1 MEQAVDAI
9 LQVAREEGSLTE
21 LSDVEIDGDGS
32 SSLSEIEDKDGDQD
46 EDAEGSDEL
55 SMISDDENDSEAET
69 ERLEESPN
77 KFRQQ
82 QDLVMSSHGNSQ
94 TYEQSPS
101 KLHKQ
106 IAPADLEDDD
116 DDDPLSSDDI
126 SLNDPDSPKSSERG
140 EPEPEPTTA
149 ATSLGDS
156 SGEGKN
162 LLSVADADTRKR
174 KRSIM
179 AGGAVD
185 DDLEEPL
192 RKRTGSVMTPGDDY
206 AIEDDADPDE
216 EGDLSN
222 PISGNVSGDEG
233 GAVQEDEVPEEIEEA
248 IATEENNA
256 EVPDI
261 PISPKKRGR
270 KKKKAAEN
278 GVGGHDDADGDLAV
292 NGDHEVRNGDEEADA
307 EGDDEAEAAMRN
319 EEELEKKRIALDQLA
334 TIERQFATFR
344 DRLYDE
350 RLAQLNREE
359 EMLRQDNPTHPGYL
373 AMMKSITARRDER
386 IRIADKLR
394 EYELENLKIQSV
406 AKRSQVLVQYQ
417 QEVREIREKKLEQL
431 GQKWYEI
438 QHDRRNHAGSV
449 PDYSLKFQPRR
460 PQQIMNQIAYNSE
473 VSILSGIAKYVG
485 FPAAPPMA
493 SATAAE
499 LEEDFEKMGRTRQ
512 VQQVQPAIPLHEL
525 AALRNVSSSSRFK
538 PAEEQFMKETPW
550 ANPQHP
556 SHAHLLTRQT
566 SAQQTPRTASPFSQ
580 VQVQPRRNSHQH
592 GSGLP
597 VSGTFSNS
605 SSLLQHSNG
614 LSGGRIS
621 PHNPFANSNQSH
633 AIAPSPLG
641 SRQTS
646 LSPQQNR
653 HPSVLPDQQ
662 HGQPHVAEAPKNV
675 VIQQSPVG
683 SSDVPRDIPLD
694 MRREQAAAMMSRF

>member
-82 QDLVMSSHGNSQ
+82 QDLVLSSHGNSQ
-94 TYEQSPS
+94 IYEHSPS

-106 IAPADLEDDD
+106 INPVDMEDEDD

-126 SLNDPDSPKSSERG
+126 SLNDPESPKSSEHG
-140 EPEPEPTTA
+140 EPEAEPTTA

-156 SGEGKN
+156 SGE
-162 LLSVADADTRKR
+162 
-174 KRSIM
+174 
-179 AGGAVD
+179 VD
-185 DDLEEPL
+185 DDLDEPL

-216 EGDLSN
+216 EGELSN

-233 GAVQEDEVPEEIEEA
+233 GAAQEEEAPEEVEEA
-248 IATEENNA
+248 VAAEEDNT

-270 KKKKAAEN
+270 KKKKAVEN
-278 GVGGHDDADGDLAV
+278 GIGGHEDPDGDITV

-334 TIERQFATFR
+334 TIERQFATLR
-344 DRLYDE
+344 DKLHDD

-373 AMMKSITARRDER
+373 SMMRSITARRDER

-394 EYELENLKIQSV
+394 EFELENLKTQSV
-406 AKRSQVLVQYQ
+406 AKRSQILVQYQ

-449 PDYSLKFQPRR
+449 PDYALKFPTRKS
-460 PQQIMNQIAYNSE
+460 QQILNQMAYNSE
-473 VSILSGIAKYVG
+473 VSILSGVAKYVG

-499 LEEDFEKMGRTRQ
+499 LEDDFEKMGRTRQ
-512 VQQVQPAIPLHEL
+512 VQQAQPAINLQEL

-550 ANPQHP
+550 ANPYHP
-556 SHAHLLTRQT
+556 SHANLLQRQT

-580 VQVQPRRNSHQH
+580 VQGQPRRNSHQH
-592 GSGLP
+592 GPALP
-597 VSGTFSNS
+597 ISGTFSNS
-605 SSLLQHSNG
+605 PSLLHHSNG

-621 PHNPFANSNQSH
+621 PHNPFANSTH
-633 AIAPSPLG
+633 THTIAPSPLG

-653 HPSVLPDQQ
+653 HPPALPDQQ
-662 HGQPHVAEAPKNV
+662 HGQSQTPDPPKSNV
-675 VIQQSPVG
+675 NQQSPPVG
-683 SSDVPRDIPLD
+683 LSEIPRDFPHEV
-694 MRREQAAAMMSRF
+694 RREQATAMMSRF

>member
-1 MEQAVDAI
+1 MEEAVDAI
-9 LQVAREEGSLTE
+9 LQVAREDGSLTE

-55 SMISDDENDSEAET
+55 SIMSDDENDSEAET
-69 ERLEESPN
+69 ERLEESPR

-82 QDLVMSSHGNSQ
+82 QDLVMSANGSNQ
-94 TYEQSPS
+94 IYEHSPS
-101 KLHKQ
+101 KLHQ
-106 IAPADLEDDD
+106 QTGPADLDDD
-116 DDDPLSSDDI
+116 DDEPLSSDGLSQI
-126 SLNDPDSPKSSERG
+126 DPDSPKSSEHG
-140 EPEPEPTTA
+140 DPEQEPTTA

-156 SGEGKN
+156 AGEGKN

-185 DDLEEPL
+185 EDPDEPL
-192 RKRTGSVMTPGDDY
+192 RKRTGSVMIPGDDY
-206 AIEDDADPDE
+206 AIEDDVDPDE
-216 EGDLSN
+216 EGDLSH
-222 PISGNVSGDEG
+222 PISGNVSGDEEEV
-233 GAVQEDEVPEEIEEA
+233 AQEDEILEEVEEA
-248 IATEENNA
+248 VAAEENNIEA
-256 EVPDI
+256 QDI

-270 KKKKAAEN
+270 KKKKAVEN
-278 GVGGHDDADGDLAV
+278 GVEHEDPDGDIAV
-292 NGDHEVRNGDEEADA
+292 NGDYEVRNGDEGPDV
-307 EGDDEAEAAMRN
+307 EGDDEAEAAMKN

-344 DRLYDE
+344 DRLYEE

-373 AMMKSITARRDER
+373 SMMRAITARRDER

-394 EYELENLKIQSV
+394 EFELENLKIQSV
-406 AKRSQVLVQYQ
+406 AKRSQILVQYQ
-417 QEVREIREKKLEQL
+417 QEVREIREKKLENL

-449 PDYSLKFQPRR
+449 PDYALKFPVRKS
-460 PQQIMNQIAYNSE
+460 QQILNQIAYNSE
-473 VSILSGIAKYVG
+473 VSILSGIAKHVG

-499 LEEDFEKMGRTRQ
+499 LEDDFEKMGRSRQ
-512 VQQVQPAIPLHEL
+512 IQQPQPAMPLQEL
-525 AALRNVSSSSRFK
+525 AALRHASSSSRIR

-556 SHAHLLTRQT
+556 SHAHMLQRQT
-566 SAQQTPRTASPFSQ
+566 SAQQIPRTSSPFS
-580 VQVQPRRNSHQH
+580 QPRRNSHQP

-597 VSGTFSNS
+597 ISGTFSNS
-605 SSLLQHSNG
+605 SSLLHHSNG
-614 LSGGRIS
+614 VHGGRIS
-621 PHNPFANSNQSH
+621 PHNPFANSNH
-633 AIAPSPLG
+633 NHTIAPSPLG
-641 SRQTS
+641 SRQPS

-653 HPSVLPDQQ
+653 HPPALPEQQNGQNQGSEPPKGSVNQQ
-662 HGQPHVAEAPKNV
+662 A
-675 VIQQSPVG
+675 SVG
-683 SSDVPRDIPLD
+683 LSETPRDFPPEV
-694 MRREQAAAMMSRF
+694 RREATSALANRY